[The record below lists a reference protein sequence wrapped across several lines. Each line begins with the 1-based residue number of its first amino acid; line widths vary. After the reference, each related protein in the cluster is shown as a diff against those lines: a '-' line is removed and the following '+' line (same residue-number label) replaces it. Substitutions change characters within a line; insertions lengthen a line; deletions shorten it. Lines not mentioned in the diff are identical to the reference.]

1 MTPCHVIVSYIYIQ
15 TKYDIVWIIYT
26 DKEINIMNEQDLKE
40 FDEWLLGLIKTNGTT
55 NY

>member
-1 MTPCHVIVSYIYIQ
+1 MN
-15 TKYDIVWIIYT
+15 
-26 DKEINIMNEQDLKE
+26 KEINIMNEKDLKE